1 MLWLS
6 PYATPGRP
14 RHSSE
19 HYHKFGEIAVYYYV
33 NGTVAHIEP
42 YMAVI
47 DCGGVGY
54 ACRTTNHTI
63 SKINVGKAV
72 KLYTHLYVREDI
84 FELYGFASESELG
97 CFRMLIGVSG
107 VGPKAALA
115 ILSANSPEGLAM
127 AIVSGN
133 EKALTSAPGI
143 GKKIAQRIILELKDK
158 LAKGQLTTGGGEAF
172 AGGVTII
179 PENKASEASAA
190 LAVLGYSQNEIAV
203 ALKGV
208 DLETLSLEEVVK
220 QALKKMI
227 KT

>member
-1 MLWLS
+1 M
-6 PYATPGRP
+6 
-14 RHSSE
+14 
-19 HYHKFGEIAVYYYV
+19 YYYL
-33 NGTVAHIEP
+33 NGTVAHIGP
-42 YMAVI
+42 YLVVI

-63 SKINVGKAV
+63 SKLNVGKAA
-72 KLYTHLYVREDI
+72 KLYTHLYVREEI

-115 ILSANSPEGLAM
+115 ILSSNTPEGLAL

-158 LAKGQLTTGGGEAF
+158 LAKGQLTSTGGESY
-172 AGGVTII
+172 AGGITVI

-190 LAVLGYSQNEIAV
+190 LAVLGYSQSEIAV
-203 ALKGV
+203 ALKGI
-208 DLETLSLEEVVK
+208 DLDGLSLEDVIK
-220 QALKKMI
+220 QALKKMV
-227 KT
+227 KA

>member
-1 MLWLS
+1 M
-6 PYATPGRP
+6 
-14 RHSSE
+14 
-19 HYHKFGEIAVYYYV
+19 FYYV
-33 NGTVAHIEP
+33 SGTVAQLEP
-42 YMAVI
+42 YLAVI

-63 SKINVGKAV
+63 SKLNTCKAA
-72 KLYTHLYVREDI
+72 KLYTHMYVREDLV
-84 FELYGFASESELG
+84 ELYGFASQSELG

-115 ILSANSPEGLAM
+115 ILSSNTPEGLAM

-158 LAKGQLTTGGGEAF
+158 LAKGQLSAGGGESF
-172 AGGVTII
+172 AGGITVI

-190 LAVLGYSQNEIAV
+190 LAVLGYSQSEIAI
-203 ALKGV
+203 ALKGI
-208 DLETLSLEEVVK
+208 DLDALSLEDVIK
-220 QALKKMI
+220 QALKKMV
-227 KT
+227 KG

>member
-1 MLWLS
+1 M
-6 PYATPGRP
+6 
-14 RHSSE
+14 
-19 HYHKFGEIAVYYYV
+19 YYYL

-42 YMAVI
+42 YLVVI

-63 SKINVGKAV
+63 SKLDVGKV
-72 KLYTHLYVREDI
+72 FKLYTYLYVREEL

-115 ILSANSPEGLAM
+115 ILSSNTPEGLAM

-133 EKALTSAPGI
+133 EKALTAAPGI

-158 LAKGQLTTGGGEAF
+158 LAKGQLTTSGGENF
-172 AGGVTII
+172 TSGVTII

-190 LAVLGYSQNEIAV
+190 LAVLGYSPGEITV
-203 ALKGV
+203 ALKGI
-208 DLETLSLEEVVK
+208 DLDTLSLEDIIK
-220 QALKKMI
+220 QALKKMV
-227 KT
+227 KA